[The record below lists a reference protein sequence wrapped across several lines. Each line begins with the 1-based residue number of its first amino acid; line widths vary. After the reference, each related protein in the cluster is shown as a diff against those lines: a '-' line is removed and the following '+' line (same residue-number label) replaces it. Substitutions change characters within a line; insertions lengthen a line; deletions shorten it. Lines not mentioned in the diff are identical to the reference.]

1 VLFVVN
7 AEASTETMTES
18 WPKWQGEVINGV
30 YALGRLLAGSE
41 HSAVFLTECQA
52 HDVPT
57 AAIKIIP
64 AERVTLAQLSHWK
77 AAAELS
83 HPHLIRLLDA
93 GLCQHEGRQFLF
105 VVMDYAEQTLG
116 QVLHHRGLTA
126 DEVQEMIPPI
136 LEALTFLHSKNLVQ
150 GQLKP
155 ANVLVVNDQIKLAS
169 DTVHPA
175 GEPRASIAEPSVY
188 DPPEAKSSG
197 LSQAGDIWALG
208 VTMVEASTR
217 SLPVWPGE
225 RSAAACLPT
234 TLAPDLADTVQRC
247 LSHNPTGRPTAIE
260 LEAQFKPAL
269 QASGI
274 SAPQAVG
281 REAPVWA
288 APAPESPKRRAL
300 ALITAAVL
308 ISLAALWAGM
318 RLLQSHPRPQQSAAS
333 TALSSSPQSAQAPA
347 AAWQTPRLPL
357 SAPAEVS
364 APSASAK
371 STKSNAAP
379 PRPASIRSGQAARPP
394 ADASPTVVHE
404 ELPIA
409 PRSALDTIH
418 GHVKVAVLVIVDRS
432 GNVID
437 ALLEN
442 PGPSSY
448 FARLAKEAAT
458 KWRFAPSDNEDTRTW
473 LLRFEFTRSGSTAH
487 AVTAQSQS
495 HPDL

>member
-1 VLFVVN
+1 
-7 AEASTETMTES
+7 MTEF
-18 WPKWQGEVINGV
+18 WPRWQGEVINGV

-52 HDVPT
+52 HGVPT

-83 HPHLIRLLDA
+83 HPHLIRLLDT

-105 VVMDYAEQTLG
+105 VVMDYAEQTLA
-116 QVLHHRGLTA
+116 QVLHNRGLTA

-136 LEALTFLHSKNLVQ
+136 LEALAFLHSRNLVQ

-155 ANVLVVNDQIKLAS
+155 ANVLVVDDQIKLAS

-197 LSQAGDIWALG
+197 LYPAGDIWALG
-208 VTMVEASTR
+208 VTLVEASTQ

-225 RSAAACLPT
+225 RPAAVRLPT
-234 TLAPDLADTVQRC
+234 TLAPALADTVQRC

-260 LEAQFKPAL
+260 LEAQFKPAPL
-269 QASGI
+269 ASGI
-274 SAPQAVG
+274 SAPQAFG
-281 REAPVWA
+281 RDAPARA
-288 APAPESPKRRAL
+288 APAPESPRQRAL
-300 ALITAAVL
+300 ALTIAAVL
-308 ISLAALWAGM
+308 VTLAAVWAGS

-333 TALSSSPQSAQAPA
+333 TVLPSSRQSAQAPA
-347 AAWQTPRLPL
+347 AASQTPGIAL
-357 SAPAEVS
+357 SAPVEAS

-379 PRPASIRSGQAARPP
+379 PRSASLRSDQPARPP
-394 ADASPTVVHE
+394 VDASPTVVHE

-409 PRSALDTIH
+409 PRSALDTIQ

-448 FARLAKEAAT
+448 FARLAKEAAR

-473 LLRFEFTRSGSTAH
+473 LLRFEFTRGGSTAH
-487 AVTAQSQS
+487 AVAAQSS
-495 HPDL
+495 LRPDS